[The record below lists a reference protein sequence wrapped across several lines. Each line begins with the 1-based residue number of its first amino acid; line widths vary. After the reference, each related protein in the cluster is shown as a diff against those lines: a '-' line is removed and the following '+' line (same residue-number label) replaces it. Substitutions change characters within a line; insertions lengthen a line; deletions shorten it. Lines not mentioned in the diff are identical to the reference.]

1 MSPRTHLL
9 LLTSTPTHTSRLLL
23 WAAPDSHFSL
33 PGTIEDH
40 LKACVM
46 WAGIGALETPAA
58 EKRGESSMDLCVYRF

>member
-1 MSPRTHLL
+1 MSVSQDAPS
-9 LLTSTPTHTSRLLL
+9 LTTDLHPH
-23 WAAPDSHFSL
+23 PHL
-33 PGTIEDH
+33 PGSCSGQPLPRTIEDH